1 MLADENIFMFLL
13 FYFNAGRTI
22 LRVKQASSVSRRPFP
37 CQASGNSDGKPDLE
51 FVSLFFDCFCLADE
65 NIFMFLLFYF
75 YRRADTSPCQ
85 AGLFRVKQA
94 FSVSRRPFPCQAS
107 GNWDGQPNLE
117 FVSIWFDCF
126 CSLMK
131 TNLCFCF
138 FFFNAGR
145 TILRVRQASSVSS
158 KLFPCQGGLF
168 RVKQAEIG
176 TVSLISNS

>member
-75 YRRADTSPCQ
+75 NAGRRILRFQ
-85 AGLFRVKQA
+85 AGLF
-94 FSVSRRPFPCQAS
+94 
-107 GNWDGQPNLE
+107 
-117 FVSIWFDCF
+117 
-126 CSLMK
+126 
-131 TNLCFCF
+131 
-138 FFFNAGR
+138 
-145 TILRVRQASSVSS
+145 RVRQASSVSS
-158 KLFPCQGGLF
+158 KPFPCQGGLF
-168 RVKQAEIG
+168 RVKQPEIG
-176 TVSLISNS
+176 MVSLISNS